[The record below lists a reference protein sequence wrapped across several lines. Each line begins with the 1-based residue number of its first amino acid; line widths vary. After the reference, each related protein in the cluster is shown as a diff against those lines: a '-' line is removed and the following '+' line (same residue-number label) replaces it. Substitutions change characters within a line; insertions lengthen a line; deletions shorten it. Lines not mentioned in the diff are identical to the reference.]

1 MSNKKDMKEKLTISF
16 IIPVY
21 NRPDEIQ
28 ELLQSMFEQTQNNF
42 EVVVVEDGS
51 EIKCQHICQQFKDK
65 LDIKYFFKSN
75 SGPGQSRNYGFEKAS
90 GNYGIFLDSDCLL
103 PPNYFKTVHY
113 HLQNHFVDCFGGPDR
128 AHPSFSLLQKAINY
142 SMTSFFT
149 TGGIRGNSEKMDKFF
164 PRSFNMGYSKSVFLT
179 TKGFSKMRFGE
190 DIDMSLR
197 ILKHNFKTKL
207 IKDAFVYHKRRTN
220 FRQFFKQIFNSGI
233 ARINLYLKYP
243 QSLKVVH
250 IAPALFTIGTVALLL
265 LSIFHSWLF
274 IWPIL
279 LHMLL
284 LLLDASIKNKNIRIG
299 LLSIVSSYI
308 QLLAYGLG
316 FISAVWKRLILKKK
330 EFSAYEKT
338 FYD

>member
-1 MSNKKDMKEKLTISF
+1 
-16 IIPVY
+16 
-21 NRPDEIQ
+21 
-28 ELLQSMFEQTQNNF
+28 
-42 EVVVVEDGS
+42 
-51 EIKCQHICQQFKDK
+51 
-65 LDIKYFFKSN
+65 
-75 SGPGQSRNYGFEKAS
+75 
-90 GNYGIFLDSDCLL
+90 
-103 PPNYFKTVHY
+103 
-113 HLQNHFVDCFGGPDR
+113 
-128 AHPSFSLLQKAINY
+128 
-142 SMTSFFT
+142 
-149 TGGIRGNSEKMDKFF
+149 
-164 PRSFNMGYSKSVFLT
+164 
-179 TKGFSKMRFGE
+179 MRFGE